1 MQEELAAAATAFA
14 SKEESMRKQLDA
26 SKQGLQANMLQM
38 ETALADLAAVDAR
51 RSQLESDKAALEA
64 EKAALLDRCLVAE
77 RQLSELRDRQS
88 AQSEQLIALRLQ
100 LGQPQAIG
108 GKSRAYVA
116 GEGGLA
122 GSKKGLADL
131 IPDPSPAPAV
141 GMAEVQELQQQL
153 TTADEA
159 QTALTLQ
166 LLEKDQE
173 VKLFAQNS
181 GSASSWR
188 LSAESNGGATP
199 PAATA
204 ALESALAEAR
214 HQLGCWEQDV
224 MALEFVAKHEAFD
237 DICDLD
243 MTYNNSH
250 LETIHRAV
258 MQLRKSLADAASSST
273 SAAADE
279 AQSRAAAPAAVAVA
293 STSTGSSLPSSP
305 LGRSSAAGPDLAT
318 SLLSPSSANASPRT
332 KNALKFA
339 ALEAQAGSATSRSL
353 AVGSALDTSLQAM
366 QAAKLSLMSMH
377 DKDVKLELISQ
388 SVQEVLAGGKVG
400 ESAASSRGGAPSS
413 AGASSAKASSG
424 GVVAEA
430 SATSIPESLLAAKT
444 LQEVEAIV
452 ARVFSSD
459 GGSSAASG
467 STYNGSNGGSNIGGN
482 GVSRL
487 SGTGARDSMPGAED
501 VAAVS
506 HLAAELERYKQQLQ
520 ELQEA
525 HEVMQAEALLANAKA
540 EEAAALQAANEQLVL
555 QVTVLNQAA
564 EQASSSSQRQQQEL
578 QQQLEALKAANAD
591 LQAGKQELASSVLD
605 LQAQLEQLQQERE
618 RLQQQNARLKWL
630 EEELVDL
637 QLQIADLVQQNK
649 DLAAELAAAKLQQL
663 AKPATHSDASMQ
675 SAATSDSAAAVSAV
689 RAATQ
694 SLMQL
699 EVGTEQLML
708 PSTDSNTPTAGK
720 LATRRPGQEWGPGGS
735 DHQQDSVL
743 RPLQE
748 PLLSAM
754 LPDQPMAQMLSSEH
768 NEDMHSRP
776 FSAEMETE
784 YMHYSNTALMAQSLA
799 EGSSRRPA
807 LPTTEEDADDVAG
820 QQGSNAADAS
830 APAAGAVAAAGNSSA
845 LSTGSS
851 TGTGRRSSQL
861 QSREYVV
868 IVPGAAGDTSSSA
881 TPATAGGVIASS
893 ATATS
898 SGSRR
903 TPAASQGGLEAQQL
917 AQRVLDRLKK
927 EEQGSTAGRG
937 SWPGGIKDSKK
948 SLMDLRSVAHD
959 VTELATIS
967 AELAQ
972 QQEAVQQQLAAS
984 QQLAEAMRQQAQAH
998 NCSLDEVVGHFF
1010 NVYNIA
1016 CFVAS
1021 DRESVL
1027 DLLIEARSAQQ
1038 TLSAQ
1043 LDSRANQIQQ
1053 LAADRDLALKKLCH
1067 SEEKLVALEEAGQ
1080 ITAVPAAAAAAP
1092 SDSLIKAVSGKA
1104 AAAGLALPSK
1114 KLQGG
1119 SPRPL
1124 QLASPKPSASPRL
1137 PAAAAA
1143 AAISSPKASAG
1154 GAARSAFGRAAAPDS
1169 PGPAAAPAGGGP
1181 ARSAGSGSGGSAGA
1195 GGGSGSRGSSGSGGS
1210 AAAAAVGRMVRMLSG
1225 GGSRPMGGD
1234 SSSIMKSKSKDGK
1247 EPSRK

>member
-1 MQEELAAAATAFA
+1 MESLQQQLQELTDSAAASADAQQQVQVLQQDLAAAQARVDEAAAATQAA
-14 SKEESMRKQLDA
+14 DA
-26 SKQGLQANMLQM
+26 KVLEVEAQ
-38 ETALADLAAVDAR
+38 LAA
-51 RSQLESDKAALEA
+51 
-64 EKAALLDRCLVAE
+64 
-77 RQLSELRDRQS
+77 
-88 AQSEQLIALRLQ
+88 LQ
-100 LGQPQAIG
+100 
-108 GKSRAYVA
+108 
-116 GEGGLA
+116 
-122 GSKKGLADL
+122 
-131 IPDPSPAPAV
+131 
-141 GMAEVQELQQQL
+141 AEVQELQQQL

-199 PAATA
+199 PAATV

-250 LETIHRAV
+250 LDTIHRSV
-258 MQLRKSLADAASSST
+258 MQLRKSLADAASSSA
-273 SAAADE
+273 AAAD
-279 AQSRAAAPAAVAVA
+279 AQSTAAAPAAVAVA
-293 STSTGSSLPSSP
+293 STSTGSSLPSSS

-339 ALEAQAGSATSRSL
+339 ALEAQANSATSRSL

-400 ESAASSRGGAPSS
+400 ESAASSCGGAPSS
-413 AGASSAKASSG
+413 AGASSAKASGG

-467 STYNGSNGGSNIGGN
+467 STYGSNGGSNVGGS

-501 VAAVS
+501 VAAES

-525 HEVMQAEALLANAKA
+525 HE
-540 EEAAALQAANEQLVL
+540 
-555 QVTVLNQAA
+555 
-564 EQASSSSQRQQQEL
+564 
-578 QQQLEALKAANAD
+578 
-591 LQAGKQELASSVLD
+591 
-605 LQAQLEQLQQERE
+605 
-618 RLQQQNARLKWL
+618 
-630 EEELVDL
+630 
-637 QLQIADLVQQNK
+637 
-649 DLAAELAAAKLQQL
+649 
-663 AKPATHSDASMQ
+663 
-675 SAATSDSAAAVSAV
+675 
-689 RAATQ
+689 

-720 LATRRPGQEWGPGGS
+720 LATRRPGQEWGPAGS

-807 LPTTEEDADDVAG
+807 LPTTEEDADDAAG

-830 APAAGAVAAAGNSSA
+830 APAAGTGAAAGSSSA

-868 IVPGAAGDTSSSA
+868 IIPGAAGDTSGNASTA
-881 TPATAGGVIASS
+881 AAGGVIASS

-903 TPAASQGGLEAQQL
+903 MPAASQGGLEAQQL

-948 SLMDLRSVAHD
+948 SLVDLRSVAHD
-959 VTELATIS
+959 VTELTTIS

-1038 TLSAQ
+1038 NLSAQ

-1067 SEEKLVALEEAGQ
+1067 SEEKLVALEGQLEVAAYVTSLAQRMAAMQSLTEHISSEVLRKHEEA
-1080 ITAVPAAAAAAP
+1080 
-1092 SDSLIKAVSGKA
+1092 
-1104 AAAGLALPSK
+1104 LALQASFMQVEVAK
-1114 KLQGG
+1114 QLLEKQLADK
-1119 SPRPL
+1119 SNES

-1143 AAISSPKASAG
+1143 AISSPKASTG

-1169 PGPAAAPAGGGP
+1169 PSVSRRASLTIASSVPASPKASAPASPRAAPARLGSLSASTASSRAGSTAGSPAVQAAMTAAAANTSKRPNGATAAAAAAASNSAARVVAAAAGKLSSRIPGMAAASRASTSSSAAATPAGPSALSAASSPVMSPRGGSLSVGVVDKSAPIFKSRAQAGPAAAPVGSGP
-1181 ARSAGSGSGGSAGA
+1181 ARSAGSGSGGLTGA